1 MTLDLDGLGE
11 AGPRGCENTASIAT
25 TTPPSSGPGP
35 LRDGGLRGGRADTA
49 RLAELTRAL
58 EGDDPAAQRAAR
70 SKSLS
75 ELDPAT
81 RQAALPAVL
90 RLAGQSKDPG
100 VREAAADV
108 ARKALGPV
116 AYPRAVVDQIREST
130 ECRPTRTTTR
140 PRGADGRLLVTA
152 RVAANGCNFLVIDRD
167 DANPVE
173 AGPGR

>member
-1 MTLDLDGLGE
+1 M
-11 AGPRGCENTASIAT
+11 S
-25 TTPPSSGPGP
+25 
-35 LRDGGLRGGRADTA
+35 GGRADTA

-58 EGDDPAAQRAAR
+58 EGDDPAAQRNAL
-70 SKSLS
+70 KSLS

-81 RQAALPAVL
+81 RQAALPTVL